1 MFCFVQRSG
10 FKKLIYVLKNKIRQG
25 SRLEVMDRIL
35 IISYFYAPINNARA
49 FRWSAIAE
57 HWVRK
62 GHHVDVIS
70 VWMPALHREEILNGV
85 HVYRV
90 GGTITEGLRS
100 QLKKSVNLS
109 SSTKSR
115 SYSLTELTGSATSI
129 IKTLVKVI
137 HDHTWKKVFWP
148 DYACLWYFPAL
159 KKAKQLL
166 EKHHYE
172 SLISVS
178 VPFTGHLVGL
188 GIKKN
193 LPEIPWLVDIGDPF
207 CFIEYLPTN
216 NHHFYKN
223 LNYATENKIFRKA
236 ESVSVTTKATLEKY
250 RSLFPESATK
260 ISIIPQLMSLDMKP
274 TIKGEVFPKDGKIRL
289 VFAGRLYSEIR
300 KPDFILRLFKHL
312 LNTHLSDRLELHFF
326 GNIND
331 CQGYFEPYKIL
342 IDKKIFCHGIANRDR
357 VLQAM
362 QEADVLVNIANESP
376 YELPSKVVEYVS
388 LGKPVLNLSKIDN
401 DSSTEFFKVYPGTLC
416 LLENGT
422 TSDLEHI
429 VKLVEFI
436 EHPPR
441 IEALKLPDLLAPYQI
456 EEIARAYELLLKK
469 ESQ

>member
-1 MFCFVQRSG
+1 
-10 FKKLIYVLKNKIRQG
+10 
-25 SRLEVMDRIL
+25 MDRIL

-70 VWMPALHREEILNGV
+70 VWMPALQREEILNGV

-109 SSTKSR
+109 TSTKSG
-115 SYSLTELTGSATSI
+115 SYSLTGLTGSATSI
-129 IKTLVKVI
+129 IKTLVKGI
-137 HDHTWKKVFWP
+137 HDHTWKNLFWP

-166 EKHHYE
+166 KKHHYD

-188 GIKKN
+188 SIKKV
-193 LPEIPWLVDIGDPF
+193 LPQIPWLVDIGDPF

-216 NHHFYKN
+216 NHRFYKN
-223 LNYATENKIFRKA
+223 LNYATENKIFRNA

-250 RSLFPESATK
+250 TSLFSESATK
-260 ISIIPQLMSLDMKP
+260 IFIIPQLMSLDTKP
-274 TIKGEVFPKDGKIRL
+274 KIKGAVFPKDGKIRL

-331 CQGYFEPYKIL
+331 CQGYFEPYQVL
-342 IDKKIFCHGIANRDR
+342 LGKKIYCHGIVSREN

-362 QEADVLVNIANESP
+362 KEADVLVNIGNESP
-376 YELPSKVVEYVS
+376 YELPSKVVEYAT
-388 LGKPVLNLSKIDN
+388 LGKPVLNISKIDN
-401 DSSTEFFKVYPGTLC
+401 DSSTAFFQAYPGALC
-416 LLENGT
+416 LLENEAL
-422 TSDLEHI
+422 SDSDHV
-429 VKLVEFI
+429 VKLVKFI
-436 EHPPR
+436 EHLPH
-441 IEALKLPDLLAPYQI
+441 IEELKLQDWLAPYQI

-469 ESQ
+469 GSQ